1 MIAVAWALPFAWI
14 AAALLSGPSDGT
26 SLSSST
32 ATTGVER
39 WGERVTVARAYGATP
54 LRAGDVVQAVDGRTI
69 SEWLADDGGTTRSV
83 GEVVR
88 YEVRRS
94 AAELPLVLQLDVRLT
109 RYPLAAALS
118 DNLPTVAFTV
128 LLLAAGALTFWR
140 RPESPSARAFL
151 ATTALVPMA
160 ITAAP
165 CGLGAIDLA
174 GGRGIWPHAGGELWC
189 ALGMGT
195 ALVTAVTLTGVPDR
209 VRRRPWL
216 LGCRLPRPPGR
227 LRHLGGR
234 DGRQRPAGRRPA
246 AGAPD
251 RRGTRP
257 PGHHPGG
264 AGGDRRPLRPRHRP

>member
-1 MIAVAWALPFAWI
+1 M
-14 AAALLSGPSDGT
+14 
-26 SLSSST
+26 
-32 ATTGVER
+32 
-39 WGERVTVARAYGATP
+39 
-54 LRAGDVVQAVDGRTI
+54 QAVDGRTI
-69 SEWLADDGGTTRSV
+69 TEWLADDGGTTRSV

-189 ALGMGT
+189 ALGHGHR
-195 ALVTAVTLTGVPDR
+195 AGHRGHPDR
-209 VRRRPWL
+209 DPRPGAPASVAARRRPTSSPWPATAS
-216 LGCRLPRPPGR
+216 GWPRWPAATSRTPPGSR
-227 LRHLGGR
+227 CS
-234 DGRQRPAGRRPA
+234 
-246 AGAPD
+246 
-251 RRGTRP
+251 
-257 PGHHPGG
+257 
-264 AGGDRRPLRPRHRP
+264 